1 MADSA
6 QRTRFRFW
14 LWLIRVFVVIV
25 PRRLRA
31 DWRQEWEAELRYRE
45 RLLAEWDRLDWRG
58 KLELLRRSL
67 SAFWD
72 ALVLQPQRLED
83 EMFQDLRFGARM
95 LRTHPGFTAV
105 AVLTLALGI
114 GANTAIFS
122 VVNAVLLR
130 PLPFA
135 EPDRLVSIAET
146 HPEIARIEVSTPD
159 FEDWRRQAQVFVD
172 MAAWSI
178 KDWGKHV
185 ITEAGEP
192 EQLQSTCVTPNFFP
206 LLGVSPALGRNFLP
220 EENLAGH
227 DRVAIV
233 SHGLWRRRFAAD
245 PNLVGRAIRL
255 NGENYIVVGVMP
267 RGAQLP
273 FDTDVWLPLSQLG
286 TYPLT
291 SRVPHMLEVVA
302 RLKAGVTVE
311 QARAEMEAIA
321 GRLKQTYPET
331 NKNFGVMLNPLRER
345 LTGDLKPALLA
356 LFGTVGLVLL
366 ITCANVANLLL
377 GRATERQREVAVR
390 AALGAGRW
398 RLLRQFLT
406 ESLLLAWLGGAGGL
420 LLAFLSLPLLR
431 AALSS
436 ATTDQLPAL
445 LALEAVSL
453 DLRILGFTLLVTTL
467 TGALFGLIPALQLSR
482 LNLNQTL
489 KEGGKASAGGASRRA
504 SRALVIA
511 EVALTA
517 VALVGAGLLLRSFQR
532 LTQVDPGFRAD
543 HLLSAQLTL
552 PSPKYQN
559 YEQVKSFHQRLLPR
573 IAALPGVESV
583 ATIDNFPLTASNAKT
598 RFAIEGAP
606 RPAPGQFPTAQIR
619 SVSQDYFRV
628 MGIAVKR
635 GRAFTEDDLLNNRV
649 FQIINETLARRYFPN
664 EDPIGKKLLNG
675 VMFPNPVAVP
685 IIGVVADVKDLGL
698 AGPVEPTIYGPVF
711 SNRSLLMIRT
721 AGEPAGLA
729 AAVRQVVSATDSE
742 QPVQRIRTMEEALS
756 ASLTQRR
763 LSALLIGSFAALAL
777 MLAAIGIYGVL
788 AWTVSERAREIG
800 IRLALGAQAGDVLKL
815 VVGQGMKLTLIGL
828 AVGLA
833 ASLPVARA
841 MKSLLFGVGAG
852 DPTTFAV
859 IALLLVFTALLACY
873 LPARKATKVDP
884 VVSIRSE

>member
-1 MADSA
+1 MADA
-6 QRTRFRFW
+6 TQTKRFRFW
-14 LWLIRVFVVIV
+14 LWLIRVIGVIV
-25 PRRLRA
+25 PRRMRA
-31 DWRQEWEAELRYRE
+31 DWRQEWEAELRHRE
-45 RLLAEWDRLDWRG
+45 RLLVEWDRLGWRN

-83 EMFQDLRFGARM
+83 EMFQDLRFGVRM
-95 LRTHPGFTAV
+95 LLKHPGFTAV

-135 EPDRLVSIAET
+135 EPERLVSIAET
-146 HPEIARIEVSTPD
+146 HPEIHRVEVATPD
-159 FEDWRRQAQVFVD
+159 FEDWRQQAQSFTD
-172 MAAWSI
+172 MAAWSL
-178 KDWGKHV
+178 KDLGKTAL
-185 ITEAGEP
+185 TEAGEP
-192 EQLQSTCVTPNFFP
+192 EQLQSTCVTPNLFP
-206 LLGVSPALGRNFLP
+206 LLGIGPALGRNFLP
-220 EENLAGH
+220 EENQSGR

-233 SHGLWRRRFAAD
+233 SYGLWRRRFAAD
-245 PNLVGRAIRL
+245 PNLVGRTIRL
-255 NGENYIVVGVMP
+255 NSENHIVVGVMP
-267 RGAQLP
+267 QDTQLP
-273 FDTDVWLPLSQLG
+273 FDTDVWLPLSQLR
-286 TYPLT
+286 TDLLT
-291 SRVPHMLEVVA
+291 NRVRHPLEVVA
-302 RLKAGVTVE
+302 RLKAGATVE

-321 GRLKQTYPET
+321 GRLGQAYPAT
-331 NKNFGVMLNPLRER
+331 NKTIGVTLAPLLEQ

-366 ITCANVANLLL
+366 ITCSNVTNLLL

-390 AALGAGRW
+390 AALGAGRV
-398 RLLRQFLT
+398 RLFRQFLT
-406 ESLLLAWLGGAGGL
+406 ETMLLAWLGGGGGL
-420 LLAFLSLPLLR
+420 LLAICSLPLLR
-431 AALSS
+431 AALPG

-445 LALEAVSL
+445 KAVSL
-453 DLRILGFTLLVTTL
+453 DLRMLGFTLFVTTL
-467 TGALFGLIPALQLSR
+467 TGALFGLIPAFQLSR

-489 KEGGKASAGGASRRA
+489 KEGAKASAGGARRRA

-511 EVALTA
+511 EVALTT
-517 VALVGAGLLLRSFQR
+517 VALVCAGLLLRSFQR

-552 PSPKYQN
+552 PGAKYQN

-573 IAALPGVESV
+573 IAALPGVEGV

-619 SVSQDYFRV
+619 AVSHDYFRV
-628 MGIAVKR
+628 MGIALKR
-635 GRAFTEDDLLNNRV
+635 GRVFTEDDLMNTRV

-721 AGEPAGLA
+721 TGEPVGLA
-729 AAVRQVVSATDSE
+729 ATLRQAVSATDGE
-742 QPVQRIRTMEEALS
+742 QPVHQIRTMEEALS
-756 ASLTQRR
+756 ISLARRR
-763 LSALLIGSFAALAL
+763 LSALLTGAFAALAL
-777 MLAAIGIYGVL
+777 LLAAIGIYGVL
-788 AWTVSERAREIG
+788 AWTVSERAREIAV
-800 IRLALGAQAGDVLKL
+800 RLALGAQTGDVLKL
-815 VVGQGMKLTLIGL
+815 VVSQGMKLTLLGL
-828 AVGLA
+828 AIGLA
-833 ASLPVARA
+833 ASLPVAGA

-859 IALLLVFTALLACY
+859 IALLLVLTALLACY
-873 LPARKATKVDP
+873 LPARKAAKVDP
-884 VVSIRSE
+884 AVAMRQE

>member
-1 MADSA
+1 MDKVKS
-6 QRTRFRFW
+6 RPH
-14 LWLIRVFVVIV
+14 LWLIAVIGVIV

-45 RLLAEWDRLDWRG
+45 RMLAEWDRLDWRN
-58 KLELLRRSL
+58 KLELLRRSA

-83 EMFQDLRFGARM
+83 EMFQDLRFGVRM

-146 HPEIARIEVSTPD
+146 HPEIPRVEVATPD
-159 FEDWRRQAQVFVD
+159 FNDWREQARVFAD
-172 MAAWSI
+172 MAAWSL
-178 KDWGKHV
+178 KDLGKLAL
-185 ITEAGEP
+185 TEAGEP
-192 EQLQSTCVTPNFFP
+192 EQLQSTCVTPNLFP

-220 EENLAGH
+220 EENQAGH

-233 SHGLWRRRFAAD
+233 SYGLWRRRFAAD

-255 NGENYIVVGVMP
+255 NGENHVVVGVMP
-267 RGAQLP
+267 QDAQLP

-286 TYPLT
+286 TDLLT
-291 SRVPHMLEVVA
+291 NRVRHPLEVVA

-311 QARAEMEAIA
+311 QARAEMEAVA
-321 GRLKQTYPET
+321 GRLKQAYPAT
-331 NKNFGVMLNPLRER
+331 NKTFGVTLDPLREQ

-390 AALGAGRW
+390 AALGAGRG
-398 RLLRQFLT
+398 RLFRQFLT

-420 LLAFLSLPLLR
+420 LLAICSLPLLR
-431 AALSS
+431 AALPS

-445 LALEAVSL
+445 NAVSL

-467 TGALFGLIPALQLSR
+467 TGALFGLIPALQLSQ

-489 KEGGKASAGGASRRA
+489 KEGGKASAGVARRRA
-504 SRALVIA
+504 SRGLVVA
-511 EVALTA
+511 EVALTV

-552 PSPKYQN
+552 ASAKYQN
-559 YEQVKSFHQRLLPR
+559 YEQVKSFHQRLLSR
-573 IAALPGVESV
+573 IAALPGVEGV
-583 ATIDNFPLTASNAKT
+583 ATINNFPLTASNDKT
-598 RFAIEGAP
+598 RFAVEGAP
-606 RPAPGQFPTAQIR
+606 RPAPGQFPVAQER
-619 SVSQDYFRV
+619 AVSSDYFRV
-628 MGIAVKR
+628 MGIALKS
-635 GRAFTEDDLLNNRV
+635 GRVFTEDDLTNNRNV
-649 FQIINETLARRYFPN
+649 LIINETLARRYFPN
-664 EDPIGKKLLNG
+664 EDAVGKKLVMG
-675 VMFPNPVAVP
+675 VMFPNPVEVP

-698 AGPVEPTIYGPVF
+698 AAPVEPAIYGPGF
-711 SNRSLLMIRT
+711 SNRPLLMIRT

-729 AAVRQVVSATDSE
+729 AAVRQAVSATDSE
-742 QPVQRIRTMEEALS
+742 QPVHRIRTMEEALS

-763 LSALLIGSFAALAL
+763 LSALLTGFFAALAL
-777 MLAAIGIYGVL
+777 LLAAIGIYGVL
-788 AWTVSERAREIG
+788 AWTVSERTREIG
-800 IRLALGAQAGDVLKL
+800 IRLALGAQTGDVLNL
-815 VVGQGMKLTLIGL
+815 VIGQGMKLTLLGL
-828 AVGLA
+828 AAGLA
-833 ASLPVARA
+833 ASLPVSRA

-852 DPTTFAV
+852 DPTTFVV
-859 IALLLVFTALLACY
+859 IALLLVCTALLACY
-873 LPARKATKVDP
+873 IPARKATKVDP
-884 VVSIRSE
+884 VVAIRSE

>member
-1 MADSA
+1 V
-6 QRTRFRFW
+6 QRLNGKTRSRPH
-14 LWLIRVFVVIV
+14 LWLIALIGVIV
-25 PRRLRA
+25 PRSLRA

-45 RLLAEWDRLDWRG
+45 RLLAEWDRLGWRN
-58 KLELLRRSL
+58 KLELLRRSA

-72 ALVLQPQRLED
+72 ALILQPQRLED
-83 EMFQDLRFGARM
+83 EMIQDLRFGVRM
-95 LRTHPGFTAV
+95 LLKHPGFTAV

-122 VVNAVLLR
+122 VVNAALMR

-135 EPDRLVSIAET
+135 EPDQLVSIAET
-146 HPEIARIEVSTPD
+146 HPELPRADVATPD
-159 FEDWRRQAQVFVD
+159 FEDWRRQARVFTD
-172 MAAWSI
+172 MAAWSL
-178 KDWGKHV
+178 KDWGKLAL
-185 ITEAGEP
+185 TEAGEP
-192 EQLQSTCVTPNFFP
+192 EQLQGTCVTPNLFP

-220 EENLAGH
+220 EENQAGR

-245 PNLVGRAIRL
+245 PSLVGRSIRL
-255 NGENYIVVGVMP
+255 NGENHIVIGVMP
-267 RGAQLP
+267 QDAQLP

-286 TYPLT
+286 TYALT

-302 RLKAGVTVE
+302 RLKAGVTVG

-321 GRLKQTYPET
+321 GQLGQAYPAT
-331 NKNFGVMLNPLRER
+331 NKTIGVKLDPLRER
-345 LTGDLKPALLA
+345 LTVDLKPALLA

-390 AALGAGRW
+390 AALGASRGR
-398 RLLRQFLT
+398 LFRQFLT

-420 LLAFLSLPLLR
+420 LLAIWSLPLLR
-431 AALSS
+431 ATLPG

-445 LALEAVSL
+445 KAVSL

-467 TGALFGLIPALQLSR
+467 TGALFGMIPALQLSR

-489 KEGGKASAGGASRRA
+489 KEAAKASAGGARRRA
-504 SRALVIA
+504 SRALVVA

-552 PSPKYQN
+552 PSAKYQN

-573 IAALPGVESV
+573 IAALPGVEGV

-619 SVSQDYFRV
+619 AVSQDYFRV
-628 MGIAVKR
+628 MGIALKG
-635 GRAFTEDDLLNNRV
+635 GRAFTEDDLLNNRNFLIV
-649 FQIINETLARRYFPN
+649 NETLARRYYPN
-664 EDPIGKKLLNG
+664 EDAVGKQLLMG
-675 VMFPNPVAVP
+675 VMSPNPVAVP

-698 AGPVEPTIYGPVF
+698 SAPVEPTIYSSGF
-711 SNRSLLMIRT
+711 RNRPLLMIRT
-721 AGEPAGLA
+721 TGEPVGLA
-729 AAVRQVVSATDSE
+729 AAVRQAVSATDIE
-742 QPVQRIRTMEEALS
+742 QPIHRIRTMEEALS
-756 ASLTQRR
+756 GSLARRR
-763 LSALLIGSFAALAL
+763 LSALLTGSFAALAL
-777 MLAAIGIYGVL
+777 VLAAVGIYGVL
-788 AWTVSERAREIG
+788 AWTVSERTREIG
-800 IRLALGAQAGDVLKL
+800 VRLALGAQKGDVLKL
-815 VVGQGMKLTLIGL
+815 VIGQGVKLTLLGL
-828 AVGLA
+828 TVGLA
-833 ASLPVARA
+833 ASLPAA
-841 MKSLLFGVGAG
+841 KAIKSLLFGVGAG
-852 DPTTFAV
+852 DPTIFAA

-884 VVSIRSE
+884 VVAIRSE

>member
-1 MADSA
+1 V
-6 QRTRFRFW
+6 RPH
-14 LWLIRVFVVIV
+14 LWLIRVIGLTV

-31 DWRQEWEAELRYRE
+31 DWRQEWEAELSYRE
-45 RLLAEWDRLDWRG
+45 RLLAEWDRLNWRN

-83 EMFQDLRFGARM
+83 EMFQDLRFGVRM
-95 LRTHPGFTAV
+95 MLKHPGFTAV

-130 PLPFA
+130 PLPFT

-146 HPEIARIEVSTPD
+146 HPELPRAEVAAPD
-159 FEDWRRQAQVFVD
+159 FEDWRRQARVFRD

-178 KDWGKHV
+178 KDWGKTAL
-185 ITEAGEP
+185 TEAGEP
-192 EQLQSTCVTPNFFP
+192 EQLQSTCVTQNLFP

-220 EENLAGH
+220 EENQPGR

-233 SHGLWRRRFAAD
+233 SYGLWRRRFASD

-255 NGENYIVVGVMP
+255 NGESHTVVGVMP
-267 RGAQLP
+267 QDTQLP

-286 TYPLT
+286 TYALT

-302 RLKAGVTVE
+302 RLKAGATVG

-321 GRLKQTYPET
+321 GRLGQAYPAT
-331 NKNFGVMLNPLRER
+331 NKTIGVRLDSLREQ

-390 AALGAGRW
+390 AALGAGRG
-398 RLLRQFLT
+398 RLFRQFLT

-420 LLAFLSLPLLR
+420 LLAIWSLPLLR
-431 AALSS
+431 AALPS

-445 LALEAVSL
+445 KAVSL
-453 DLRILGFTLLVTTL
+453 DLSMLGFTLLVTTL
-467 TGALFGLIPALQLSR
+467 TGALFGLIPAFQLSR

-489 KEGGKASAGGASRRA
+489 KEGGKASAGVARRRA
-504 SRALVIA
+504 SRALVVA

-517 VALVGAGLLLRSFQR
+517 VALVGAGLLLRSFHR
-532 LTQVDPGFRAD
+532 LMQVDPGFRAD

-552 PSPKYQN
+552 PSAKYQN
-559 YEQVKSFHQRLLPR
+559 YEQVKNFHQRLLPR
-573 IAALPGVESV
+573 IAALPGVEGV
-583 ATIDNFPLTASNAKT
+583 ATINNFPLTASNDKT

-606 RPAPGQFPTAQIR
+606 LPAPGQFLVAQER
-619 SVSQDYFRV
+619 AVSSDYFRV
-628 MGIAVKR
+628 MGIALKS
-635 GRAFTEDDLLNNRV
+635 GRAFTEDDQANNRNLL
-649 FQIINETLARRYFPN
+649 IINETLARRYFPG
-664 EDPIGKKLLNG
+664 EDPVGKQLLMG

-698 AGPVEPTIYGPVF
+698 AAPVEPTIYGSGF
-711 SNRSLLMIRT
+711 RNRPLLMIRT
-721 AGEPAGLA
+721 TGEPVGLA
-729 AAVRQVVSATDSE
+729 AAIRKAVSETDSE
-742 QPVQRIRTMEEALS
+742 QPIHRIRTMEEALS
-756 ASLTQRR
+756 VSGAQRR
-763 LSALLIGSFAALAL
+763 LSALLTGSFAALAL
-777 MLAAIGIYGVL
+777 LLSAVGIYGVL
-788 AWTVSERAREIG
+788 AWTVSERTREIG
-800 IRLALGAQAGDVLKL
+800 VRMALGAQTGDVLKL
-815 VVGQGMKLTLIGL
+815 VMGQGLKLTLIGL
-828 AVGLA
+828 AVGLT
-833 ASLPVARA
+833 ASLPAARA

-884 VVSIRSE
+884 VVAIRSE